1 SQKAVCPNMKKITMD
16 KILASLEDMKY
27 VIEVDEQISQSA
39 RKSLDRMVRILPKA

>member
-1 SQKAVCPNMKKITMD
+1 MKKITMD